1 MSRLRFIGGWTLS
14 ALQAFSSI
22 ALLGTSA
29 WLLSRAAQHPS
40 VMYLSIAVVG
50 VRAFALGKAFF
61 RYTERLVLH
70 DATFRKSAKLRI
82 TIFESLVNRAPIG
95 LAGTRVGKIITN
107 LVDDVDEA
115 QNLEL
120 RFKPAVIQL
129 LISVLF
135 GVALFVWLTPDYWI
149 YFVSLLILL
158 SIFFYWLSKV
168 AANSQV
174 TKLAELR
181 SELASEVQQLVQRN
195 RVLQAYGWQKSTTD
209 QIEVL
214 STKLGF
220 AELKAARQTGLL
232 LAGLHFA
239 LYAMTIVSMVITLLS
254 AGLLP
259 SEQVAVLVLL
269 PLAIFE
275 YLFALPQAA
284 QSRARATAAIS
295 RISELSAIEESA
307 QPVSSGD
314 RELDKFN
321 ELQLL
326 GVEVNYPGGRS
337 VALPDFEIRTQQVVA
352 LVGPSGSGKTSVA
365 NLLAGFV
372 RATAGVALL
381 NGRDIGD
388 YRSDSLN
395 REIGILEQNPTIF
408 EGTVRDNLKLA
419 APTATDAELIE
430 ALVRVQLWPSL
441 SERQGLDTRVGS
453 GGVFLSGGEKSRLAL
468 ARNLLAKRGLI
479 VLDEPGASIQKTLAK
494 QLVRDLIEIAKNNH
508 MAVILITHDREL
520 AELADEFVYVTAQ

>member
-1 MSRLRFIGGWTLS
+1 MFRWRFIGGWTLS

-61 RYTERLVLH
+61 RYSERLVLH

-82 TIFESLVNRAPIG
+82 SIFESLVDRAPIG

-135 GVALFVWLTPDYWI
+135 GAALFVWLTPDYSI
-149 YFVSLLILL
+149 YFVSLLMLL
-158 SIFFYWLSKV
+158 SLFFYWMSKR
-168 AANSQV
+168 AADAQLA
-174 TKLAELR
+174 TLAELR
-181 SELASEVQQLVQRN
+181 SELANEVQQLVQRN
-195 RVLQAYGWQKSTTD
+195 RVLNAYQWRKNATD
-209 QIEVL
+209 RIEVI
-214 STKLGF
+214 STKLGS
-220 AELKAARQTGLL
+220 AELKAARQTGFILS
-232 LAGLHFA
+232 GLQFA
-239 LYAMTIVSMVITLLS
+239 LYGITIVSMGITLLS
-254 AGLLP
+254 AELLP

-275 YLFALPQAA
+275 YVFALPQAA
-284 QSRARATAAIS
+284 QSRAKATAAMS
-295 RISELSAIEESA
+295 RISELSSVEKSV
-307 QPVSSGD
+307 QPHSD
-314 RELDKFN
+314 RNQELERFN

-326 GVEVNYPGGRS
+326 GVEVSYPGGRS
-337 VALPDFEIRTQQVVA
+337 LALPDFEIRNQQVVA

-372 RATAGVALL
+372 TATSGVALL
-381 NGRDIGD
+381 NGRNIGD
-388 YRSDSLN
+388 YRIDSLN
-395 REIGILEQNPTIF
+395 REIGILEQTPTIF

-419 APTATDAELIE
+419 APTATDAALIE
-430 ALVRVQLWPSL
+430 SLVRVDLWTTL
-441 SERQGLDTRVGS
+441 SGRQGLDTGVGS
-453 GGVFLSGGEKSRLAL
+453 GGIFLSGGEKSRLAL

-479 VLDEPGASIQKTLAK
+479 VLDEPGASIQKSLAK
-494 QLVRDLIEIAKNNH
+494 QLVGDLIEIAKNNQ

-520 AELADEFVYVTAQ
+520 AELADEFVYVAAE